1 MYYVLLNHH
10 IKLECAMTQTSS
22 LPMMAPSYSIETR
35 HNYTKLSAD
44 LLIVMFAFLLA
55 TQLSHRA
62 WIGRDMLVVGGLVVG
77 WYAASK
83 FTPLYNDFRTLT
95 FINEVWALL
104 PNLLFQFAILTVFLF
119 FLNDTN
125 HARTFSLMYVS
136 LLGTLITLK
145 MYGQRKIFHYWNGKG
160 IYQKTLVVLGDSD
173 KMNGFVDFVNK
184 NSQFGYKVVGV
195 APLASAATSA
205 DQLGQTIRFL
215 EKAHSLHL
223 LDELIVISENFEE
236 DTAKKITQ
244 WADSKGILLRFTPR
258 FLQFRASRF
267 TLELLGGKPLISVRN
282 TLLDTD
288 YYWLVKRFAD
298 VILSTLVLFL
308 VGAWLIPIIGLA
320 IVMESSGPILLKKRL
335 LGQGGKE
342 FNSWV
347 FRTHVNQ
354 QKTWLGRILLQTK
367 LDKFPRLLNVLLGDM
382 SLVGPQAHKRSE
394 DYQLQLAAQNYKVRY
409 RVKPGLM
416 GWAETN
422 EVETPLGT
430 DSAALQRKV
439 EYDIWYIENWSL
451 LLDGEIMLKTFY
463 KVLRSVI
470 FR

>member
-10 IKLECAMTQTSS
+10 IKLECVMTQTTS

-55 TQLSHRA
+55 IQLSHRI
-62 WIGRDMLVVGGLVVG
+62 WIGRDLLVVGGLLVG

-125 HARTFSLMYVS
+125 HARIFSLTYVAM
-136 LLGTLITLK
+136 LGALITLK
-145 MYGQRKIFHYWNGKG
+145 MYGLRKIFHYWNGKG
-160 IYQKTLVVLGDSD
+160 IYQKTLVVLGDSE
-173 KMNGFVDFVNK
+173 KMNGFVDFVKK

-195 APLASAATSA
+195 APLPSSVTSAA
-205 DQLGQTIRFL
+205 QLNQTIRFL
-215 EKAHSLHL
+215 EKAHSSHL

-236 DTAKKITQ
+236 DIAKRITQ

-258 FLQFRASRF
+258 FLQFRSSRF

-288 YYWLVKRFAD
+288 YYWLIKRLAD
-298 VILSTLVLFL
+298 VILSTCVLLL
-308 VGAWLIPIIGLA
+308 VGLWLVPLVGLA
-320 IVMESSGPILLKKRL
+320 IVLESSGPIWIKKRL

-342 FNSWV
+342 FDSWV
-347 FRTHVNQ
+347 FRTQIEN
-354 QKTWLGRILLQTK
+354 QKTWVGRILLQTK
-367 LDKFPRLLNVLLGDM
+367 LDKFPRLLNVLRGDM

-394 DYQLQLAAQNYKVRY
+394 YYQLQLATQNYKVRY

-422 EVETPLGT
+422 EVETASETAP
-430 DSAALQRKV
+430 AVLQQKV
-439 EYDIWYIENWSL
+439 DYDIWYIENWSL

>member
-1 MYYVLLNHH
+1 
-10 IKLECAMTQTSS
+10 MTQTTS

-44 LLIVMFAFLLA
+44 LLIVLFTFLLA
-55 TQLSHRA
+55 TQLSHRV
-62 WIGRDMLVVGGLVVG
+62 WIGRDLLVVGGLLVG

-125 HARTFSLMYVS
+125 HARTFSLTYVS

-145 MYGQRKIFHYWNGKG
+145 MYGLRKIFHYWNGKG
-160 IYQKTLVVLGDSD
+160 IYQKTLVVLGDSG
-173 KMNGFVDFVNK
+173 KMNGFVDFVKK

-195 APLASAATSA
+195 APLPSSIKHT
-205 DQLGQTIRFL
+205 DELDDTFRYL

-236 DTAKKITQ
+236 DIAQKITQ

-258 FLQFRASRF
+258 FLQFRSSRF

-288 YYWLVKRFAD
+288 YYWLIKRLAD
-298 VILSTLVLFL
+298 VIISTCVLLL
-308 VGAWLIPIIGLA
+308 VGLWLVPLISLA
-320 IVMESSGPILLKKRL
+320 IVLESSGPIWIKKKL

-342 FNSWV
+342 FDSWV
-347 FRTHVNQ
+347 FRTQVEK
-354 QKTWLGRILLQTK
+354 QKTWIGRILLQTK
-367 LDKFPRLLNVLLGDM
+367 LDKFPRLLNVLRGDM

-394 DYQLQLAAQNYKVRY
+394 YYQLQLATQNYKVRY

-422 EVETPLGT
+422 EVEIQAGT
-430 DSAALQRKV
+430 DPAVLQQKV
-439 EYDIWYIENWSL
+439 DYDIWYIENWSL
-451 LLDGEIMLKTFY
+451 LLDGEIMVKTFY
-463 KVLRSVI
+463 KVFRSVI
-470 FR
+470 FK